1 MKIKENFV
9 LRELCGSFVVV
20 AGGEQ
25 TLNFKG
31 LIKLNETGAFLWERL
46 MNHTTIEELCADM
59 VREYDIDE
67 STAKRDIE
75 AFIKILSDNNLLEQ

>member
-1 MKIKENFV
+1 MKLKEGFM
-9 LRELCGSFVVV
+9 LKEV
-20 AGGEQ
+20 AGSYIVIPVGQ
-25 TLNFKG
+25 IDFTAM
-31 LIKLNETGAFLWERL
+31 ITVNETGAFLWERL

>member
-1 MKIKENFV
+1 MKLKEGFM
-9 LRELCGSFVVV
+9 LKEV
-20 AGGEQ
+20 AGSYIVIPVGQ
-25 TLNFKG
+25 IDFTAM
-31 LIKLNETGAFLWERL
+31 ITVNETGAFLWERL

-75 AFIKILSDNNLLEQ
+75 AFIKILSDNNLQEQ

>member
-1 MKIKENFV
+1 MKLKEGFM
-9 LRELCGSFVVV
+9 LKEV
-20 AGGEQ
+20 AGSYIVIPVGQ
-25 TLNFKG
+25 IDFTAM
-31 LIKLNETGAFLWERL
+31 ITVNETGAFLWERL

-59 VREYDIDE
+59 VREYNIDE

>member
-1 MKIKENFV
+1 MKLKEGFM
-9 LRELCGSFVVV
+9 LKEV
-20 AGGEQ
+20 AGSYIVIPVGQ
-25 TLNFKG
+25 IDFTAM
-31 LIKLNETGAFLWERL
+31 ITVNETGAFLWERL

-59 VREYDIDE
+59 VQEYNIDE

>member
-1 MKIKENFV
+1 MKLKEGFM
-9 LRELCGSFVVV
+9 LKEV
-20 AGGEQ
+20 AGSNIVIPVGQ
-25 TLNFKG
+25 IDFTAM
-31 LIKLNETGAFLWERL
+31 ITVNETGAFLWERL

>member
-1 MKIKENFV
+1 MKLKEGFM
-9 LRELCGSFVVV
+9 LKEV
-20 AGGEQ
+20 AGSYIVIPVGQ
-25 TLNFKG
+25 IDFTAM
-31 LIKLNETGAFLWERL
+31 ITVNETGAFLWERL
-46 MNHTTIEELCADM
+46 MNHTTVEELCADM

>member
-1 MKIKENFV
+1 MKLKEGFM
-9 LRELCGSFVVV
+9 LKEV
-20 AGGEQ
+20 AGSYIVIPVGQ
-25 TLNFKG
+25 IDFTAM
-31 LIKLNETGAFLWERL
+31 ITVNETGAFLWERL

-59 VREYDIDE
+59 VREFDIDE